1 MPHPSA
7 LFAKD
12 KRPRSST
19 ARSQSIDHLI
29 VGVRELKPP
38 ATPTSKAN
46 PKVDAFIGN
55 SAKWQEE
62 LKRLRAIL
70 LDSELTEEFKWSQP
84 CYTFQGKNIV
94 VISGLKESC
103 AFAFFKGVLLKDID
117 GVLTRP
123 GLHSQSTRW
132 IKFTSVREI
141 AEMKS
146 VLKAYI
152 REAIEIEKAGLKVKL
167 KKTSDL
173 KVPEELQT
181 MLDEFP
187 DFKTA
192 FEALT
197 PGRQRAYIYHFS
209 APKQSKTRE
218 SRVLKYMPHILRG
231 KGLLDE

>member
-1 MPHPSA
+1 M
-7 LFAKD
+7 K
-12 KRPRSST
+12 
-19 ARSQSIDHLI
+19 
-29 VGVRELKPP
+29 
-38 ATPTSKAN
+38 TSKTN
-46 PKVDAFIGN
+46 PKVDAFIAN
-55 SAKWQEE
+55 AKTWREE
-62 LKRLRAIL
+62 FKKLRSIL
-70 LDSELTEEFKWSQP
+70 LDSELTEDFKWNQP
-84 CYTFQGKNIV
+84 CYTFQGKNVV
-94 VISGLKESC
+94 VIGGLKESC
-103 AFAFFKGVLLKDID
+103 ALAFFKGVLLKDVH

-123 GLHSQSTRW
+123 GQHSQSTRW
-132 IKFTSVREI
+132 FKFASVREI

-152 REAIEIEKAGLKVKL
+152 REAIEVEKAGLKVKL

-187 DFKTA
+187 DFRAA

-209 APKQSKTRE
+209 APKQAKTRE
-218 SRVLKYMPHILRG
+218 ARVLKYMPHILKG

>member
-1 MPHPSA
+1 M
-7 LFAKD
+7 
-12 KRPRSST
+12 T
-19 ARSQSIDHLI
+19 TI
-29 VGVRELKPP
+29 
-38 ATPTSKAN
+38 KAN
-46 PKVDAFIGN
+46 PRVDEFI
-55 SAKWQEE
+55 AKAKKWPEE
-62 LKRLRAIL
+62 LTKLRAIL

-84 CYTFQGKNIV
+84 CYTFQGKNLV
-94 VISGLKESC
+94 VIGALKESC
-103 AFAFFKGVLLKDID
+103 VFAFFKGALLKDVH

-123 GLHSQSTRW
+123 GQHSQSTRW

-152 REAIEIEKAGLKVKL
+152 REAIEVEKAGLKVKL

-173 KVPEELQT
+173 KVPEELQI

-187 DFKTA
+187 DLKAA

-209 APKQSKTRE
+209 TPKQSKTRE
-218 SRVLKYMPHILRG
+218 SRVRKFMPHILNG
-231 KGLLDE
+231 KGLLDH

>member
-1 MPHPSA
+1 M
-7 LFAKD
+7 K
-12 KRPRSST
+12 
-19 ARSQSIDHLI
+19 
-29 VGVRELKPP
+29 LKSD
-38 ATPTSKAN
+38 TITTNKAN
-46 PKVDAFIGN
+46 PRVDAFIAN
-55 SAKWQEE
+55 AKNWQEE
-62 LKRLRAIL
+62 LKKLRAIL

-84 CYTFQGKNIV
+84 CYTFQGKNVV
-94 VISGLKESC
+94 VIGALKESC
-103 AFAFFKGVLLKDID
+103 ALAFFKGVLLKDVH

-123 GLHSQSTRW
+123 GQHSQSTRW
-132 IKFTSVREI
+132 FKFASAREI

-146 VLKAYI
+146 VVKAYV
-152 REAIEIEKAGLKVKL
+152 REAIAVEKAGLKVKL

-173 KVPEELQT
+173 MVPEELQI

-218 SRVLKYMPHILRG
+218 SRVQKYMPHILKG